1 MNFIFITLFENLI
14 RPYFDDSILGRA
26 LKNEKIK
33 IYFFNPRDFTANKY
47 KKVDSYMIGGGAGLL
62 INTEPLA
69 ETIKAVLENF
79 NEVRF
84 IFPTPAAK
92 KFTQNDAKRLSKYK
106 NLCFIC
112 GRYEG
117 IDERIVEKYVN
128 EVFCLGDFIL
138 TGGELAAMCFT
149 DAIARNIKGV
159 LGNEKSLDE
168 ESFENLL
175 LEAPEFTKPDIFENL
190 SINSEFLKGNHN
202 KIQVLKNQMA
212 NSKTRFFRPDMFR
225 KVIAKKGKK

>member
-92 KFTQNDAKRLSKYK
+92 KFTAK
-106 NLCFIC
+106 C
-112 GRYEG
+112 GVY
-117 IDERIVEKYVN
+117 
-128 EVFCLGDFIL
+128 
-138 TGGELAAMCFT
+138 
-149 DAIARNIKGV
+149 NI
-159 LGNEKSLDE
+159 
-168 ESFENLL
+168 
-175 LEAPEFTKPDIFENL
+175 
-190 SINSEFLKGNHN
+190 
-202 KIQVLKNQMA
+202 
-212 NSKTRFFRPDMFR
+212 
-225 KVIAKKGKK
+225 

>member
-1 MNFIFITLFENLI
+1 M
-14 RPYFDDSILGRA
+14 
-26 LKNEKIK
+26 
-33 IYFFNPRDFTANKY
+33 
-47 KKVDSYMIGGGAGLL
+47 
-62 INTEPLA
+62 
-69 ETIKAVLENF
+69 
-79 NEVRF
+79 
-84 IFPTPAAK
+84 
-92 KFTQNDAKRLSKYK
+92 
-106 NLCFIC
+106 
-112 GRYEG
+112 
-117 IDERIVEKYVN
+117 
-128 EVFCLGDFIL
+128 GDFIL

-212 NSKTRFFRPDMFR
+212 NSKTRFFRPDMFH